1 MQHTILPADTYM
13 VVNKTILS
21 DSDRKI
27 LTMLYQPIVG
37 QLPISLYFTL
47 WSDLDKF
54 EFMSVPFTHHHL
66 MSTMKLN
73 LSDIV
78 EAREKLEAVGLIK
91 SYIKEGENINN
102 FIYEIYS
109 PLSVD
114 NFLNHPIL
122 NIVLY
127 NNIGK
132 KEYDKI
138 VEYFKIPQVS
148 LKEFDDITKS
158 FSEIFESVP
167 YTKFETINDDIKKK
181 NKNKLIL
188 KNEIDFSL
196 LISSLPKDLIN
207 HNTFNKEIKDLIT
220 NLAFVYNLGI
230 LDLENVVR
238 LSLTE
243 KGIINKNLL
252 RKNCRNYYQFEN
264 NGKLPSLVYKN
275 QPENLRN
282 GINDISSK
290 AKMIYVFET
299 LSPYQFLKGKQ
310 NGSEPTSRDLKLLES
325 LVVDYGLMPGVVNV
339 LIDYVLKIND
349 SKLTKSFVETIAGQW
364 KRLNIKTVEEAINIA
379 QKEHKKY
386 NKSKNGKV
394 SKKEEVTIPS
404 WFDKKIEKEDISIE
418 EKEELDELL
427 KEFR

>member
-1 MQHTILPADTYM
+1 MQYTILPADTYI

-21 DSDRKI
+21 DNDRKI

-54 EFMSVPFTHHHL
+54 ELMSISYTHHHL
-66 MSTMKLN
+66 MSTMKLSLN
-73 LSDIV
+73 EIV
-78 EAREKLEAVGLIK
+78 EAREKLEAVGLLK
-91 SYIKEGENINN
+91 AYIKDEDNVNN

-122 NIVLY
+122 NVVLY

-132 KEYDKI
+132 KEYDSLVK
-138 VEYFKIPQVS
+138 YFRIPTINT
-148 LKEFDDITKS
+148 KEFTNITKS

-167 YTKFETINDDIKKK
+167 YTKFETVDDEIKKK
-181 NKNKLIL
+181 SKNKLIL
-188 KNEIDFSL
+188 KNEVDFSL
-196 LISSLPKDLIN
+196 LISSLPKGLITN
-207 HNTFNKEIKDLIT
+207 NTFNKEIKELIT
-220 NLAFVYNLGI
+220 NLSFVYNLGI
-230 LDLENVVR
+230 LDLENVIRISVNER
-238 LSLTE
+238 
-243 KGIINKNLL
+243 GIINKSLL

-264 NGKLPSLVYKN
+264 NGKLPSLIYKN
-275 QPENLRN
+275 QPNNLRN
-282 GINDISSK
+282 GVNDISSK

-310 NGSEPTSRDLKLLES
+310 NGAEPTSRDLKLLEV
-325 LVVDYGLMPGVVNV
+325 LMVDYGLNPGVVNV
-339 LIDYVLKIND
+339 LIDYVLKINN

-364 KRLNIKTVEEAINIA
+364 KRLNIKTVDEAINIA
-379 QKEHKKY
+379 QNEHKKY
-386 NKSKNGKV
+386 NRSKNIKV
-394 SKKEEVTIPS
+394 KEESAIPS
-404 WFDKKIEKEDISIE
+404 WFDKKIEKDISSE
-418 EKEELDELL
+418 EQEELDELL

>member
-1 MQHTILPADTYM
+1 MQHTILPADTYI

-21 DSDRKI
+21 DNDRKI

-47 WSDLDKF
+47 WSDLDKL
-54 EFMSVPFTHHHL
+54 ELMSLSYTHHHL
-66 MSTMKLN
+66 MSIMKLK
-73 LSDIV
+73 LSEIV
-78 EAREKLEAVGLIK
+78 EAREKLEAVGLLK
-91 SYIKEGENINN
+91 SYVKEEDNVNN

-109 PLSVD
+109 PLSAD

-132 KEYDKI
+132 KEYDNI
-138 VEYFKIPQVS
+138 VKYFKIPVINT
-148 LKEFDDITKS
+148 KEFTNITKS
-158 FSEIFESVP
+158 FTEIFESVP
-167 YTKFETINDDIKKK
+167 YTKFEIMNEEIKKK
-181 NKNKLIL
+181 NKNKLVL
-188 KNEIDFSL
+188 KNEVDFSL
-196 LISSLPKDLIN
+196 LISSLPKGLVTN
-207 HNTFNKEIKDLIT
+207 NTFSKEIKELIT
-220 NLAFVYNLGI
+220 NLSFVYNLGI

-238 LSLTE
+238 MSINE

-264 NGKLPSLVYKN
+264 NDKLPSLIYKN

-282 GINDISSK
+282 EVSDVSSK
-290 AKMIYVFET
+290 SKVIYMFET

-310 NGSEPTSRDLKLLES
+310 NGAEPTSRDLKLIEV
-325 LVVDYGLMPGVVNV
+325 LVTDYGLNPGVVNV

-379 QKEHKKY
+379 QKEHKKL
-386 NKSKNGKV
+386 SKTKTSVKV
-394 SKKEEVTIPS
+394 KHETNIPS
-404 WFDKKIEKEDISIE
+404 WFDKKIEKDITKE
-418 EKEELDELL
+418 EQEELDELL

>member
-1 MQHTILPADTYM
+1 MQHTILPADTYI
-13 VVNKTILS
+13 VVNKTLLS
-21 DSDRKI
+21 DNDRKI

-37 QLPISLYFTL
+37 HLPISLYFTL

-54 EFMSVPFTHHHL
+54 ELMSVNYTHHHL
-66 MSTMKLN
+66 MGIMKLK
-73 LSDIV
+73 LSEIV

-91 SYIKEGENINN
+91 TYIKEEDNVNN
-102 FIYEIYS
+102 FIYEMYS

-138 VEYFKIPQVS
+138 VDYFKIPS
-148 LKEFDDITKS
+148 INTKEFTNITKS
-158 FSEIFESVP
+158 FTEIFESVP
-167 YTKFETINDDIKKK
+167 YTNFEAINEDIKKK
-181 NKNKLIL
+181 NKNKLVL

-196 LISSLPKDLIN
+196 LISSLPKGIITN
-207 HNTFNKEIKDLIT
+207 STFSKEIKDLIT

-230 LDLENVVR
+230 LDLENVIR
-238 LSLTE
+238 MSINE
-243 KGIINKNLL
+243 KGIINKSLL

-264 NGKLPSLVYKN
+264 NGKLPSLIYKN

-282 GINDISSK
+282 ELNDTSK
-290 AKMIYVFET
+290 KSKMIYIFET

-310 NGSEPTSRDLKLLES
+310 NGAEPTSRDLKLLEI
-325 LVVDYGLMPGVVNV
+325 LVTDYGLNPGVVNV
-339 LIDYVLKIND
+339 LIDYVLKINN

-364 KRLNIKTVEEAINIA
+364 KRLNIQTVDEAIHMA
-379 QKEHKKY
+379 KKEHK
-386 NKSKNGKV
+386 NFSKTKNIKT
-394 SKKEEVTIPS
+394 KEEVSIPT
-404 WFDKKIEKEDISIE
+404 WFDQKIEKDISE
-418 EKEELDELL
+418 SEQQELNDLL

>member
-1 MQHTILPADTYM
+1 MQHTILPADTYI

-21 DSDRKI
+21 DNDRKI

-47 WSDLDKF
+47 WSDLDKL
-54 EFMSVPFTHHHL
+54 ELMSISYTHHHL

-73 LSDIV
+73 LSEIV
-78 EAREKLEAVGLIK
+78 EAREKLEAVGLLK
-91 SYIKEGENINN
+91 TYIKDEDNINS

-114 NFLNHPIL
+114 NFLSHPIL
-122 NIVLY
+122 NVVLY

-138 VEYFKIPQVS
+138 VEYFKIPVINT
-148 LKEFDDITKS
+148 KEFTNITKS
-158 FSEIFESVP
+158 FTEIFESVP
-167 YTKFETINDDIKKK
+167 YTKFETVNEEIKKK
-181 NKNKLIL
+181 NKNKLVL
-188 KNEIDFSL
+188 KNEVDFSL
-196 LISSLPKDLIN
+196 LISSLPKGLVTN
-207 HNTFNKEIKDLIT
+207 NTFNKEIKDLIT
-220 NLAFVYNLGI
+220 NLAFVYNLGV

-238 LSLTE
+238 MSVNE

-264 NGKLPSLVYKN
+264 NGKLPSLIYKN
-275 QPENLRN
+275 QPDNLRN
-282 GINDISSK
+282 EVSDVSAKS
-290 AKMIYVFET
+290 KMIYIFET

-310 NGSEPTSRDLKLLES
+310 NGSEPTSRDLKLLEI
-325 LVVDYGLMPGVVNV
+325 LVTDYGLNPGVVNV
-339 LIDYVLKIND
+339 LIDYVLKINN

-364 KRLNIKTVEEAINIA
+364 KRLNIKTVDEAIYIA

-386 NKSKNGKV
+386 NKSKSV
-394 SKKEEVTIPS
+394 RVKEEASIPS
-404 WFDKKIEKEDISIE
+404 WFDKKIEKDILQKE
-418 EKEELDELL
+418 EEELDELL

>member
-1 MQHTILPADTYM
+1 MQHTILPADTYI

-21 DSDRKI
+21 DNDRKI

-47 WSDLDKF
+47 WSDLDKL
-54 EFMSVPFTHHHL
+54 ELMSISYTHHHL

-73 LSDIV
+73 LSEIV
-78 EAREKLEAVGLIK
+78 EAREKLEAVGLLK
-91 SYIKEGENINN
+91 TYIKDEDNINS

-114 NFLNHPIL
+114 NFLSHPIL
-122 NIVLY
+122 NVVLY

-138 VEYFKIPQVS
+138 VEYFKIPVINT
-148 LKEFDDITKS
+148 KEFTNITKS
-158 FSEIFESVP
+158 FTEIFESVP
-167 YTKFETINDDIKKK
+167 YTKFETVNEEIKKK
-181 NKNKLIL
+181 NKNKLVL
-188 KNEIDFSL
+188 KNEVDFSL
-196 LISSLPKDLIN
+196 LISSLPKGLVTN
-207 HNTFNKEIKDLIT
+207 NTFNKEIKDLIT
-220 NLAFVYNLGI
+220 NLAFVYNLGV

-238 LSLTE
+238 MSVNE

-264 NGKLPSLVYKN
+264 NGKLPSLIYKN
-275 QPENLRN
+275 QPDNLRN
-282 GINDISSK
+282 EVSDVSAKS
-290 AKMIYVFET
+290 KMIYIFET

-310 NGSEPTSRDLKLLES
+310 NGSEPTSRDLKLLEI
-325 LVVDYGLMPGVVNV
+325 LVTDYGLNPGVVNV
-339 LIDYVLKIND
+339 LIDYVLKINN

-364 KRLNIKTVEEAINIA
+364 KRLNIKTVDEAIYIA

-386 NKSKNGKV
+386 NKSKSV
-394 SKKEEVTIPS
+394 RVKEEASIPS
-404 WFDKKIEKEDISIE
+404 WFDKKIEKDISQKE
-418 EKEELDELL
+418 QEELDELL

>member
-1 MQHTILPADTYM
+1 MQHTILPADTYI

-21 DSDRKI
+21 DNDRKI

-47 WSDLDKF
+47 WSDLDKL
-54 EFMSVPFTHHHL
+54 ELMSLSYTHHHL
-66 MSTMKLN
+66 MSIMKLK
-73 LSDIV
+73 LSEIV
-78 EAREKLEAVGLIK
+78 EAREKLEAVGLLK
-91 SYIKEGENINN
+91 TYIKEEDNVNN
-102 FIYEIYS
+102 FIYEMYS

-122 NIVLY
+122 NVVLY

-138 VEYFKIPQVS
+138 VDYFKIPTIS
-148 LKEFDDITKS
+148 TKEFTNITKS
-158 FSEIFESVP
+158 FTEIFESVP
-167 YTKFETINDDIKKK
+167 YTKFETINEEIKKK
-181 NKNKLIL
+181 NKNKLVL
-188 KNEIDFSL
+188 KNEVDFSL
-196 LISSLPKDLIN
+196 LISSLPKGLVTN
-207 HNTFNKEIKDLIT
+207 NTFNKEIKDLIT

-238 LSLTE
+238 MSINE

-264 NGKLPSLVYKN
+264 NGKLPSLIYKN

-282 GINDISSK
+282 EASDISAKS
-290 AKMIYVFET
+290 KMIYIFET

-310 NGSEPTSRDLKLLES
+310 NGAEPTSRDLKLLEI
-325 LVVDYGLMPGVVNV
+325 LVTDYGLNPGVVNV
-339 LIDYVLKIND
+339 LIDYVLKINN

-364 KRLNIKTVEEAINIA
+364 KRLNVKTVDEAIHIA

-386 NKSKNGKV
+386 NRAKIVKV
-394 SKKEEVTIPS
+394 KEEASIPS
-404 WFDKKIEKEDISIE
+404 WFDKKIEKDISLAE
-418 EKEELDELL
+418 QEELDELL

>member
-1 MQHTILPADTYM
+1 MQYTILPADTYI

-21 DSDRKI
+21 DNDRKI

-54 EFMSVPFTHHHL
+54 ELMSISYTHHHL
-66 MSTMKLN
+66 MSTMKLSLN
-73 LSDIV
+73 EIV
-78 EAREKLEAVGLIK
+78 EAREKLEAVGLLK
-91 SYIKEGENINN
+91 AYIKDEDNVNN

-122 NIVLY
+122 NVVLY

-132 KEYDKI
+132 KEYDNLVK
-138 VEYFKIPQVS
+138 YFRIPTINT
-148 LKEFDDITKS
+148 KEFTNITKS

-167 YTKFETINDDIKKK
+167 YTKFETVDDEIKKK
-181 NKNKLIL
+181 SKNKLIL
-188 KNEIDFSL
+188 KNEVDFSL
-196 LISSLPKDLIN
+196 LISSLPKGLITN
-207 HNTFNKEIKDLIT
+207 NTFNKEIKELIT
-220 NLAFVYNLGI
+220 NLSFVYNLGI
-230 LDLENVVR
+230 LDLENVIRISVNER
-238 LSLTE
+238 
-243 KGIINKNLL
+243 GIINKSLL

-264 NGKLPSLVYKN
+264 NGKLPSLIYKN
-275 QPENLRN
+275 QPNNLRN
-282 GINDISSK
+282 GVNDISSK

-310 NGSEPTSRDLKLLES
+310 NGAEPTSRDLKLLEV
-325 LVVDYGLMPGVVNV
+325 LMVDYGLNPGVVNV
-339 LIDYVLKIND
+339 LIDYVLKINN

-364 KRLNIKTVEEAINIA
+364 KRLNIKTVDEAINIA
-379 QKEHKKY
+379 QNEHKKY
-386 NKSKNGKV
+386 NRSKNIKV
-394 SKKEEVTIPS
+394 KEESAIPS
-404 WFDKKIEKEDISIE
+404 WFDKKIEKDISSE
-418 EKEELDELL
+418 EQEELDELL

>member
-1 MQHTILPADTYM
+1 MQHTILPADTYI

-21 DSDRKI
+21 DNDRKI

-47 WSDLDKF
+47 WSDLDTL
-54 EFMSVPFTHHHL
+54 ELMSVSYTHHHL

-73 LSDIV
+73 LSEIV
-78 EAREKLEAVGLIK
+78 EAREKLEAVGLLK
-91 SYIKEGENINN
+91 TYIKEDENINN
-102 FIYEIYS
+102 FIYEMYS

-122 NIVLY
+122 NVVLF

-132 KEYDKI
+132 KEYDKL
-138 VEYFKIPQVS
+138 VDYFKIPTIS
-148 LKEFDDITKS
+148 TKEFINITKS
-158 FSEIFESVP
+158 FTEIFESVP
-167 YTKFETINDDIKKK
+167 YTKFETVNEEIKKK

-196 LISSLPKDLIN
+196 LISSLPKGLVTN
-207 HNTFNKEIKDLIT
+207 NTFNKEIRDLIT

-230 LDLENVVR
+230 LDIENVVR
-238 LSLTE
+238 ISINE
-243 KGIINKNLL
+243 KGVINKNLL

-264 NGKLPSLVYKN
+264 NGKLPSLIYKN
-275 QPENLRN
+275 QPENLRQE
-282 GINDISSK
+282 INDISDKS
-290 AKMIYVFET
+290 KMIYIFET

-310 NGSEPTSRDLKLLES
+310 NGAEPTSRDLKLLEI
-325 LVVDYGLMPGVVNV
+325 LVTDYGLNPGVVNV
-339 LIDYVLKIND
+339 LVDYVLKINN

-364 KRLNIKTVEEAINIA
+364 KRLNVLTVEEAINIA
-379 QKEHKKY
+379 QKEYKKY
-386 NKSKNGKV
+386 NKTNKKVQTKN
-394 SKKEEVTIPS
+394 EANIPS
-404 WFDKKIEKEDISIE
+404 WFNEKIEKDISAE
-418 EKEELDELL
+418 EQKELDELL